1 MLFLFYLV
9 MFPFQI
15 NKMTQ
20 DDALKVLK
28 NEKNWLTRK
37 EVANKVGISPTTV
50 SRNLLRLYLSNE
62 ALRKKIM
69 IKNKGYLWKIK

>member
-20 DDALKVLK
+20 DEALKVLK
-28 NEKNWLTRK
+28 KEKDWITTR
-37 EVANKVGISPTTV
+37 EVAERININPTTV

>member
-1 MLFLFYLV
+1 
-9 MFPFQI
+9 
-15 NKMTQ
+15 MTQ

-28 NEKNWLTRK
+28 KEKEWLTTK

-62 ALRKKIM
+62 ASRKIVK